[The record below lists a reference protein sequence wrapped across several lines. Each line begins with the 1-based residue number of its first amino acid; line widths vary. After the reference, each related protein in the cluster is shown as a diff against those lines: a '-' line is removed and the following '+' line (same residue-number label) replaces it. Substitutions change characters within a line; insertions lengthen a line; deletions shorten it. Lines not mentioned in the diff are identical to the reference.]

1 MPNIDD
7 KGEDGDNVVRD
18 SKYSHNLYTLIP
30 NFLET
35 VAGLEVRVGGV
46 VIMKVRAA
54 TVVLSAADETG
65 FDRTCSENPQ
75 MGIVTFVN
83 ADGVS
88 LMGRIGP
95 ILYENYINLPRNIT
109 VPGLVQFWT
118 EHPTTNNNTD
128 ATVLLPQLQI
138 LAVSF
143 LQSQIQGLL
152 PFLEDNTTTG
162 RNQSTSE

>member
-65 FDRTCSENPQ
+65 FDRTHDEEPQ

-118 EHPTTNNNTD
+118 EHPTMNTTAN
-128 ATVLLPQLQI
+128 ATMVVPQLQL

-143 LQSQIQGLL
+143 LQSQIPGLR
-152 PFLEDNTTTG
+152 PFLE
-162 RNQSTSE
+162 E